1 VLGSFCAG
9 FVLVPFLGKEA
20 GLRWVCGLQLFFAL
34 VFVVRLLRARKASWG
49 LAVASIAAF
58 AGLGAVF
65 FYPNW
70 DRHSLS
76 SGKYHRFDEFEPELI
91 TATWGDAFFDGSEV
105 LARYRCGELIH
116 YGDGVGG
123 FTTVVQHPAAFGNAE
138 FAMSNSGKPDASSR
152 GDMETYTLLAHVPL
166 LFSRDAKSVLVIGL
180 ASGITAGEVLHYPI
194 DNLDVV
200 EISREVIAA
209 SKYFVPWNNDVLQN
223 PKTQVFV
230 QDARAHV
237 LLTRRH
243 YDVVI
248 SEPSNPWMAGLA
260 ALFTHEF
267 FATVKERLN
276 QGGVFC
282 QWLHAYQ
289 MDWPTFALVGRTF
302 SEVFDHGVLF
312 VCRPST
318 EGKDFLLVGFNGG
331 DGLSFETAT
340 ENVSSLSKS
349 KNIDLSN
356 PQLLRHLVVA
366 ENLRE
371 LFGPGPTNTDEWP
384 RLEFEAPKLMYHRGD
399 DIRAAL
405 KERRRL
411 KPATEAAALEIARDV
426 DRQIEFAAFALS
438 VHEPFVGMVDL
449 SRADPQQKERYFKL
463 WESYSGR
470 NAIRYSLLDP
480 ELAGRCTDVQL
491 QALTKTVQSSSG
503 SAVSYA
509 YLGTLQQRKGDLDGA
524 IESFNRSLVLGADV
538 EVHSKLAFALLRR
551 SKIDDAIRHYEE
563 ALQLRPF
570 HKKALANLGRAWLQQ
585 GEFEKAVDSL
595 QEALRW
601 EPGLADAHSNL
612 GAAYAQMKY
621 YGKAIPHFEEAL
633 RLKPELWRVRRNL
646 ELAQQRLAEEGVAP

>member
-1 VLGSFCAG
+1 
-9 FVLVPFLGKEA
+9 
-20 GLRWVCGLQLFFAL
+20 
-34 VFVVRLLRARKASWG
+34 
-49 LAVASIAAF
+49 
-58 AGLGAVF
+58 
-65 FYPNW
+65 
-70 DRHSLS
+70 
-76 SGKYHRFDEFEPELI
+76 
-91 TATWGDAFFDGSEV
+91 
-105 LARYRCGELIH
+105 
-116 YGDGVGG
+116 
-123 FTTVVQHPAAFGNAE
+123 
-138 FAMSNSGKPDASSR
+138 
-152 GDMETYTLLAHVPL
+152 
-166 LFSRDAKSVLVIGL
+166 
-180 ASGITAGEVLHYPI
+180 
-194 DNLDVV
+194 
-200 EISREVIAA
+200 
-209 SKYFVPWNNDVLQN
+209 
-223 PKTQVFV
+223 
-230 QDARAHV
+230 
-237 LLTRRH
+237 
-243 YDVVI
+243 
-248 SEPSNPWMAGLA
+248 
-260 ALFTHEF
+260 
-267 FATVKERLN
+267 
-276 QGGVFC
+276 
-282 QWLHAYQ
+282 
-289 MDWPTFALVGRTF
+289 
-302 SEVFDHGVLF
+302 
-312 VCRPST
+312 
-318 EGKDFLLVGFNGG
+318 
-331 DGLSFETAT
+331 
-340 ENVSSLSKS
+340 
-349 KNIDLSN
+349 
-356 PQLLRHLVVA
+356 
-366 ENLRE
+366 
-371 LFGPGPTNTDEWP
+371 
-384 RLEFEAPKLMYHRGD
+384 MYHRGD

-426 DRQIEFAAFALS
+426 DRQIEFAVFALS

-551 SKIDDAIRHYEE
+551 STIDDAIRHYEE